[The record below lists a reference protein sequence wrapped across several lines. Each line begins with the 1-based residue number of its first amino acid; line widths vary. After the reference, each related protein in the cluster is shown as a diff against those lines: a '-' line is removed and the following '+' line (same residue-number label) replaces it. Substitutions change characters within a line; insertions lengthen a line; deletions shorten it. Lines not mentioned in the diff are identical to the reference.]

1 MNSFHVMWLCCW
13 ILFVGDIGQRFPS
26 SQLSSLCPFS
36 SVPFCFI
43 KKWSQENEMCTQRQ
57 QGLTCA
63 WINHVSFW
71 YKLYVQ
77 INTFLWRLWSFF
89 FKHFKRYH
97 TVCSLC
103 HTDMHVALESMGHS
117 ESVTSIRVLWISLSA
132 EVPSEKRRPP
142 TGNNIKTW
150 HSIERTGWQVLR

>member
-36 SVPFCFI
+36 SVPCCFI

-89 FKHFKRYH
+89 FKHLKGTTQSAVSYLHQSPLDLSVSRG
-97 TVCSLC
+97 SLRETTATYREQ
-103 HTDMHVALESMGHS
+103 HKNMTFYWAHRMAGSQ
-117 ESVTSIRVLWISLSA
+117 LS
-132 EVPSEKRRPP
+132 
-142 TGNNIKTW
+142 N
-150 HSIERTGWQVLR
+150 

>member
-13 ILFVGDIGQRFPS
+13 ILFVGDIRQRFPS

-57 QGLTCA
+57 QGLICA
-63 WINHVSFW
+63 WINYVSFW
-71 YKLYVQ
+71 YKLYVH

-89 FKHFKRYH
+89 FKHFKGTTQSAVFATLICMWLLRAWD
-97 TVCSLC
+97 TVSQLPPSESSGSLC
-103 HTDMHVALESMGHS
+103 QQRFPQRNDGHLQG
-117 ESVTSIRVLWISLSA
+117 T
-132 EVPSEKRRPP
+132 
-142 TGNNIKTW
+142 T
-150 HSIERTGWQVLR
+150 